1 MTHSVYQEGKSVAN
15 KTAKGFEGSD
25 LQEEAVSVKDAVKSF
40 AEDAKEDMSEL
51 TREGMKAAKS
61 EIKKDIRKAR
71 SFAKEHPAQTAAYA
85 LGIGAVLSYF
95 LMPRKKY

>member
-15 KTAKGFEGSD
+15 KTAKGFESGD
-25 LQEEAVSVKDAVKSF
+25 LQKEAVSVKEAVGSF
-40 AEDAKEDMSEL
+40 AESEV
-51 TREGMKAAKS
+51 
-61 EIKKDIRKAR
+61 KKDMRKVR

-95 LMPRKKY
+95 LIPRKKY